1 MLDEPGTEVIWIG
14 QVSSEQ
20 WREGTTDDNEEGTQL
35 SHGNGQEE
43 ETGVASNISR
53 IAVVGYEGFDERIVT
68 IQESPH
74 KANRD
79 RNVEIAY
86 KRKTEHA
93 NRVN

>member
-1 MLDEPGTEVIWIG
+1 MRDEPGTEVIWIG

-20 WREGTTDDNEEGTQL
+20 WREGTTGDNEERERL

-79 RNVEIAY
+79 RNVVIAY
-86 KRKTEHA
+86 KRKTEDA